1 MAKTDTDTGEL
12 AHAVGAE
19 LQAHRE
25 QRGWSRPAVAASSDG
40 NVSPKSLQSMEKATR
55 SVFIRQLELAGH
67 LYSIRPSELLLR
79 AERQIS
85 WEPAGVAVDLD
96 ILTECPHDALRPAA
110 QWARQERDTGS
121 LTVRLLAPVE
131 LASLARRC
139 RLDTAEL
146 TMLLTTQAPVT
157 R

>member
-12 AHAVGAE
+12 AHAVGTE
-19 LQAHRE
+19 LQTHRE
-25 QRGWSRPAVAASSDG
+25 QRGWSRPAVAACSDG
-40 NVSPKSLQSMEKATR
+40 NVSTKGLQSMEKATR
-55 SVFIRQLELAGH
+55 SVSIRQLDLAGH
-67 LYSIRPSELLLR
+67 LYAIRPSELLLR
-79 AERQIS
+79 AERKLS

-96 ILTECPHDALRPAA
+96 ILTECRHEALRPAA
-110 QWARQERDTGS
+110 QWACQERDTGS

-131 LASLARRC
+131 LASLAQRC